1 MTAVGSVYA
10 QALYDLAKDEGLDEL
25 ILGEMEML
33 ASVFSAEPDFLKL
46 LGTPNLPKA
55 ERAQIIDSSFNGRV
69 HLYVI
74 NFLKILM
81 EKGYTRY
88 FADCCKEYRSLYNEG
103 HGILTVKAVTAVKLS
118 DAQAEKLSAKLVRMT
133 GKKIELVNVVDASC
147 IGGVRLDYDGVRV
160 DDTLKTRL
168 DSIHGLLKN
177 TVL

>member
-10 QALYDLAKDEGLDEL
+10 QALYDLARDEKLDER

-33 ASVFSAEPDFLKL
+33 QGIFAAEPDFLKL

-55 ERAQIIDSSFNGRV
+55 ERSRIIDDSFNGRV
-69 HLYVI
+69 HLYII

-81 EKGYTRY
+81 EKGYTRH

-103 HGILTVKAVTAVKLS
+103 HGILTVKAVTAVRLTA
-118 DAQAEKLSAKLVRMT
+118 AQSEKLRAKLARLT
-133 GKKIELVNVVDASC
+133 GKKIELVNEVDASC

-160 DDTLKTRL
+160 DDTLRHRL
-168 DSIHGLLKN
+168 DAVHGLLKN
-177 TVL
+177 TML